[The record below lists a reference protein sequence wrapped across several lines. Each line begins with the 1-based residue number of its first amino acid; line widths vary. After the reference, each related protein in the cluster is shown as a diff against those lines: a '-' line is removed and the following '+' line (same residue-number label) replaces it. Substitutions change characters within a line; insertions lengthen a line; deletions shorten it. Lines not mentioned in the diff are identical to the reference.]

1 MASEGGLGRRVQRE
15 KQVMPLLTGRAG
27 DGGGGGAAVRV
38 QFFLRCSQDRW
49 PRCDEE
55 ARLNWSPSVSLA
67 DENPHRDE
75 EGVVSDVGKCIVFL
89 AAEGRSV
96 TWERCSPGWGDLFL
110 LERSYTGAS
119 TFNGGDIV
127 TLVVSG
133 VWASQLGEAVLLV
146 PSSWRPGVL
155 QNFV

>member
-1 MASEGGLGRRVQRE
+1 M
-15 KQVMPLLTGRAG
+15 
-27 DGGGGGAAVRV
+27 
-38 QFFLRCSQDRW
+38 QFFLRCSQDGW

-96 TWERCSPGWGDLFL
+96 TWERCSPAICAGEISFCWSAATLC
-110 LERSYTGAS
+110 S
-119 TFNGGDIV
+119 FN
-127 TLVVSG
+127 
-133 VWASQLGEAVLLV
+133 
-146 PSSWRPGVL
+146 
-155 QNFV
+155 F